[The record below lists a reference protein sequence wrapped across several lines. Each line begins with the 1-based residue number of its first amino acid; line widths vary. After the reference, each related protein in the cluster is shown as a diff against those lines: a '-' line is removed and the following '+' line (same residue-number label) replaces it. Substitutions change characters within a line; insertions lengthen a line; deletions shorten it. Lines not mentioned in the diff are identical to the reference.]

1 MIEFKDFS
9 FSYEGG
15 NEAVSGV
22 NLRIEAGEF
31 ILLCGPSGG
40 GKSTILRALN
50 GLIPHYFRGK
60 MSGKVTVGGLDTSSH
75 PVYELF
81 SRVGMV
87 FQNPDSQLFAG
98 TVEREMAFGLESL
111 GLPRREIA
119 ERIAWGAEVLKIK
132 HLLDRSP
139 RSLSG
144 GEKQLVAIG
153 AMLVLKPMVLALDE
167 PFAHLDP
174 MGARRVA
181 EALREVNKLGI
192 TVIVAE
198 HRLRCL
204 LPYVT
209 RMIVIAG
216 GKIRLDGPPRHVLK
230 EPVEEFGLNLP
241 APVKLSRKLGLPE
254 ALLSVEEALPYA
266 KALGRGLPFVPEIED
281 AFPKVIES
289 HELVQVLD
297 GRKVLDGVSIEVK
310 KGEILAIVGANGAG
324 KTTLIKHFNGLLKPF
339 AGTVEV
345 LGIDTR
351 MAKVSE
357 LAAKVGIA
365 FQNPEEQ
372 LFTSSVQEEIMV
384 GPKFLRRIDEAW
396 LKELEELFNLK
407 SLLGKP
413 PLSLS
418 EGEKRRVAF
427 ASVLASKPEIIVMD
441 EPTAGQDEIFRQR
454 LTELIKALKEKGHT
468 VIFVTHD
475 LEFAQSAAEEWAVM
489 AEGRILSKNH
499 PHSIMA
505 DKGLMEVASLL
516 PTESF
521 LLGLA

>member
-1 MIEFKDFS
+1 VIEFKDFS

-22 NLRIEAGEF
+22 NLRVEAGEF
-31 ILLCGPSGG
+31 VLLCGPSGG

-60 MSGKVTVGGLDTSSH
+60 MSGKVIVGGLDTSSH
-75 PVYELF
+75 PVHELF

-87 FQNPDSQLFAG
+87 FQNPDAQLFAG
-98 TVEREMAFGLESL
+98 TVERELAFGLESL

-119 ERIAWGAEVLKIK
+119 ERIAWGAEVLRIK

-192 TVIVAE
+192 TVIVVE
-198 HRLRCL
+198 HRLRCV

-209 RMIVIAG
+209 RMIVVAE
-216 GKIRLDGPPRHVLK
+216 GKIRLDGPPRQVLR

-241 APVKLSRKLGLPE
+241 ASVRLSREIGLPE
-254 ALLSVEEALPYA
+254 VLLSVEEALPYA
-266 KALGRGLPFVPEIED
+266 KASSPRSPLAPETD
-281 AFPKVIES
+281 GSFPKAIECR
-289 HELVQVLD
+289 ELAQVLG
-297 GRKVLDGVSIEVK
+297 GRKALDGVSIEVK

-351 MAKVSE
+351 KAKVSE
-357 LAAKVGIA
+357 LATKVGIA

-372 LFTSSVQEEIMV
+372 LFTSSVREEILV
-384 GPKFLRRIDEAW
+384 GPKFLKRMDEGW
-396 LKELEELFNLK
+396 LGELEELFNLRG
-407 SLLGKP
+407 LLEKP

-441 EPTAGQDEIFRQR
+441 EPTAGQDELFRRR
-454 LTELIKALKEKGHT
+454 LTELLRALKEKGHT
-468 VIFVTHD
+468 AILVTHD
-475 LEFAQSAAEEWAVM
+475 LEFAQSVAEEWAVM
-489 AEGRILSKNH
+489 AGGRILAKGH
-499 PHSIMA
+499 PKLIMA
-505 DKGLMEVASLL
+505 DKGLMEASSLL
-516 PTESF
+516 PTDSF
-521 LLGLA
+521 LLGLT